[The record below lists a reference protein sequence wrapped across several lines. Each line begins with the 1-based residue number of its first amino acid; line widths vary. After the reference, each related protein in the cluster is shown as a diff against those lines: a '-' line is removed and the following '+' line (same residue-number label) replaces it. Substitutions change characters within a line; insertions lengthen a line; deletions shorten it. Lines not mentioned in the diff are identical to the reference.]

1 MSVTA
6 KAKIMRRLQV
16 ELPPRSAARLDRLKD
31 LTEASS
37 AAEVL
42 RNALRVYEELASR
55 TEQGDELMLRTKDGE
70 LVAFP
75 LLL

>member
-1 MSVTA
+1 MSVSG
-6 KAKIMRRLQV
+6 KAKSMRRLQV
-16 ELPPRSAARLDRLKD
+16 ELPPRSAARLDRLKH
-31 LTEASS
+31 LTEATS

-42 RNALRVYEELASR
+42 RNALRIYEELASR

-70 LVAFP
+70 LVSFP